1 VAMGVSSRHTAEQDA
16 SVGRLE
22 EATNG
27 AEGERRRRGLFSAG
41 FDRVSRMVV
50 TRKGR
55 HGEGEGWRMPR
66 AAVCRFVREARTTHL
81 YTCFRTCD
89 DAVES
94 SGRSLPAR
102 FDD

>member
-1 VAMGVSSRHTAEQDA
+1 MAMGVSSRHTAEQDA

-27 AEGERRRRGLFSAG
+27 AEDERRRRGLFSAG

-55 HGEGEGWRMPR
+55 HGEGEGL
-66 AAVCRFVREARTTHL
+66 E
-81 YTCFRTCD
+81 
-89 DAVES
+89 DATSRGVS
-94 SGRSLPAR
+94 ICSRGKNNAPVHAFQNL
-102 FDD
+102 

>member
-1 VAMGVSSRHTAEQDA
+1 MAMGVSSRHTAEQDA

-27 AEGERRRRGLFSAG
+27 AEGKRRRRGLFSAG

-55 HGEGEGWRMPR
+55 HGEGEGL
-66 AAVCRFVREARTTHL
+66 E
-81 YTCFRTCD
+81 
-89 DAVES
+89 DATSRGVS
-94 SGRSLPAR
+94 ICSRGKNNAPVHAFQNL
-102 FDD
+102 

>member
-1 VAMGVSSRHTAEQDA
+1 MAMGVSSRHTAEQDA

-50 TRKGR
+50 THKGR
-55 HGEGEGWRMPR
+55 HGEGKGLE
-66 AAVCRFVREARTTHL
+66 
-81 YTCFRTCD
+81 
-89 DAVES
+89 DATSRGVS
-94 SGRSLPAR
+94 ICSRGKNNAPVHAFQNL
-102 FDD
+102 

>member
-1 VAMGVSSRHTAEQDA
+1 MAMGVSSRHTAEQDA

-55 HGEGEGWRMPR
+55 HGEGEGL
-66 AAVCRFVREARTTHL
+66 E
-81 YTCFRTCD
+81 
-89 DAVES
+89 DATSRGVS
-94 SGRSLPAR
+94 ICSRGKNNAPVHAFQNL
-102 FDD
+102 

>member
-1 VAMGVSSRHTAEQDA
+1 MSSRHTAEQDA

-55 HGEGEGWRMPR
+55 HGEGEGL
-66 AAVCRFVREARTTHL
+66 E
-81 YTCFRTCD
+81 
-89 DAVES
+89 DATSRGVS
-94 SGRSLPAR
+94 ICSRGKNNAPVHAFQNL
-102 FDD
+102 

>member
-1 VAMGVSSRHTAEQDA
+1 MAMGVSSRHTAEQDA

-50 TRKGR
+50 TRDGR
-55 HGEGEGWRMPR
+55 HGEGEGSEDGTSHSVSICSRGK
-66 AAVCRFVREARTTHL
+66 
-81 YTCFRTCD
+81 D
-89 DAVES
+89 DAPEHAS
-94 SGRSLPAR
+94 MQLKRAIAALSAR